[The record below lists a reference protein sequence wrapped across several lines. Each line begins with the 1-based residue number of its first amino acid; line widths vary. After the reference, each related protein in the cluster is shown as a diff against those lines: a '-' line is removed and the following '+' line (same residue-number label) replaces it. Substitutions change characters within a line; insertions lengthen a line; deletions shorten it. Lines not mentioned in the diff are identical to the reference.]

1 MLDSGCFVEE
11 QGLDPANG
19 ENVNRELIDQG
30 YGEYREDLGG
40 AEARAIKGAIGPA
53 TGSLAEGPAFQGD
66 SGVLNPGLSYRPMFI
81 PRTANRGSP
90 SESAYKYRLH
100 SFVSRPID
108 RRMNLPV

>member
-1 MLDSGCFVEE
+1 VLDSGCFVEE
-11 QGLDPANG
+11 QRLDLVNG

-53 TGSLAEGPAFQGD
+53 TGSLAEGLAFQGD

-81 PRTANRGSP
+81 REQQTADHPQSRRTSTDSTRSSP
-90 SESAYKYRLH
+90 DPSIEE
-100 SFVSRPID
+100 
-108 RRMNLPV
+108 